1 VTAKAA
7 RACLTDSWPALT
19 NSKDSSPNDVQ
30 TGRAE
35 RTVKQGGQMRH
46 WAFVIRGGVLTS
58 LMFFTLIAARAS
70 ASDDAAT
77 LCEWAATAAA
87 ETSGV
92 PTDILRALTLTET
105 GRRVQGVLRPWPW
118 AINQGGDGQW
128 FASRDQMLAHAQNLI
143 ASGVTNFDIG
153 CFQLNYRWH
162 AQGFA
167 SLDDMADPVQN
178 ARYAAHY
185 LLAKYQIT
193 GDWGAAAAAYHS
205 ATPDH
210 AARYLARFSNIFA
223 SLGPSDVVA
232 GAPTPAI
239 AEPDRPN
246 TFPLLV
252 AGHGG
257 GAGSLVPQV
266 AGVQPLFGGSE

>member
-1 VTAKAA
+1 M
-7 RACLTDSWPALT
+7 
-19 NSKDSSPNDVQ
+19 
-30 TGRAE
+30 GRAE

-46 WAFVIRGGVLTS
+46 WAFVIRRGAVTL
-58 LMFFTLIAARAS
+58 LVFITLIAARAS
-70 ASDDAAT
+70 ASDDAST
-77 LCEWAATAAA
+77 LCEWAATTAA

-105 GRRVQGVLRPWPW
+105 GRSVQGVLRPWPW

-167 SLDDMADPVQN
+167 SLDDMADPAQN
-178 ARYAAHY
+178 ARYAAAY
-185 LLAKYQIT
+185 LLAKYQTT

-205 ATPDH
+205 ATPEH
-210 AARYLARFSNIFA
+210 ATRYLARFSDVFA
-223 SLGPSDVVA
+223 SLGHSDVVA

-252 AGHGG
+252 AGRGSSG
-257 GAGSLVPQV
+257 GSLVPLV
-266 AGVQPLFGGSE
+266 AGMRPLFGGSE